1 MYIYTILCVFFFL
14 YQMVATKFYSGHD
27 DEAPYVNWSE
37 CINTT
42 PDNLLQMELSFLNAI
57 DWKVYVSNEDFFEK
71 VKTLEIILAQQQ
83 GMKRGFYTYL
93 EMSNL
98 IPSVQM
104 AKQFL
109 QSVLVL
115 SFGYTVLVASMVA
128 SVFLASQIPG
138 IYLSSQTS
146 GTPSSNQ
153 LSSENSSSS
162 QQIETNE
169 VTNIF
174 STTSELIESNSDLK
188 VLLNLALDRL
198 YETPNTTTLY
208 STWYSL
214 LKIDS
219 FIWPA
224 STCDYGT
231 RTNSNLVCNSTA
243 GGDFVS
249 FPPDADPSYMPIPF
263 YGIKIKWA

>member
-1 MYIYTILCVFFFL
+1 
-14 YQMVATKFYSGHD
+14 MVATKFYSGHD
-27 DEAPYVNWSE
+27 DEAPYVNWAE
-37 CINTT
+37 CLKTT

-71 VKTLEIILAQQQ
+71 VKIMEIILAQQQ

-98 IPSVQM
+98 IPSVQI
-104 AKQFL
+104 AKHFL

-115 SFGYTVLVASMVA
+115 SLSYTVLVASMVA

-146 GTPSSNQ
+146 GTPSSTQ
-153 LSSENSSSS
+153 LSSGNSSSP

-169 VTNIF
+169 VTNIL
-174 STTSELIESNSDLK
+174 STTSELIESNSDLEI
-188 VLLNLALDRL
+188 LLNLALDRL
-198 YETPNTTTLY
+198 YETSASSKQPNTTTRTSSLF

-219 FIWPA
+219 SIWPVMTNDFDYA
-224 STCDYGT
+224 TTCDY
-231 RTNSNLVCNSTA
+231 RTNPNSVCNSTA
-243 GGDFVS
+243 SGDFVPS
-249 FPPDADPSYMPIPF
+249 PPDADRF
-263 YGIKIKWA
+263 QFGFNGIKMKWA

>member
-1 MYIYTILCVFFFL
+1 
-14 YQMVATKFYSGHD
+14 MVATKFYSGHD
-27 DEAPYVNWSE
+27 DEAPYVNWAE
-37 CINTT
+37 CLNTS

-71 VKTLEIILAQQQ
+71 VETMEIILAQQQ

-98 IPSVQM
+98 IPSVQI
-104 AKQFL
+104 ATHFL

-115 SFGYTVLVASMVA
+115 TFSYTVLVASMVA
-128 SVFLASQIPG
+128 SIFLASQIPG
-138 IYLSSQTS
+138 IYLSAQTS
-146 GTPSSNQ
+146 GTPSSTQ

-169 VTNIF
+169 VKNIL

-188 VLLNLALDRL
+188 VLNLALDRL
-198 YETPNTTTLY
+198 YETSASLEQPNTTKRTSTLY
-208 STWYSL
+208 FTWYSL

-219 FIWPA
+219 AIMERF
-224 STCDYGT
+224 SDYG
-231 RTNSNLVCNSTA
+231 TNSNLVCNST
-243 GGDFVS
+243 FVS
-249 FPPDADPSYMPIPF
+249 SPSDADRF
-263 YGIKIKWA
+263 EFGFNGIKIPI